1 MTTSQAYIFDAIRT
15 PRGRG
20 KATGSLHNVRSLDLL
35 KTLFDELRA
44 RHDLDT
50 SQVDDVLLGC
60 VTPVK
65 EQGGNIART
74 APLYAGWDLDLP
86 GAQLNRFCAS
96 GLEAVNLAAMK
107 VRSGWEELV
116 VAGGVESMSR
126 VPMGSD
132 GGAMWDDYEVMG
144 QLDIVPQGIS
154 ADLIASLEGFTRADV
169 DAFALQSQ
177 RRAAAAQREGR
188 FTSII
193 PVRDAGGRVLLD
205 CDEHLRPDATAE
217 GLAALKPAFAA
228 LGAMGFD
235 AVALKKY
242 PELDHIDHVHTA
254 GNSSGIV
261 DGAAL
266 VLVGS
271 REKGAALGLRPRA
284 RIVSAALLGDDPT
297 IMLTAPAPAS
307 KRALQKA
314 GLSADDIDLFEINEA
329 FASVVLRFIREMGL
343 PDGAERVNVN
353 GGAIALGHPLG
364 ATGAMILGTALDELE
379 RRDLSTALVTLCAGG
394 GMGIATI
401 IERV

>member
-1 MTTSQAYIFDAIRT
+1 MPTEAYIFDAIRT

-20 KATGSLHNVRSLDLL
+20 KANGSLHEVRPLDLL
-35 KTLFDELRA
+35 KTLFDELRV

-126 VPMGSD
+126 IPMGSD
-132 GGAMWDDYEVMG
+132 GGAMWDDYEVMT
-144 QLDIVPQGIS
+144 QLDIVPQGVS
-154 ADLIASLEGFTRADV
+154 ADLIASLEGFTRQDV
-169 DAFALQSQ
+169 DEFALRSQQRAAFAQQNGYFSSIVPV
-177 RRAAAAQREGR
+177 RAA
-188 FTSII
+188 
-193 PVRDAGGRVLLD
+193 DGRVLLD
-205 CDEHLRPDATAE
+205 CDEHARPDATLE
-217 GLAALKPAFAA
+217 GLGALKPAFVA

-235 AVALKKY
+235 AVALRKY
-242 PELDHIDHVHTA
+242 PQVTEINHVHTA

-284 RIVSAALLGDDPT
+284 RIVSAALLGDEPT

-307 KRALQKA
+307 QRALKKA
-314 GLSADDIDLFEINEA
+314 GMTVGDIDLFEINEA
-329 FASVVLRFIREMGL
+329 FAAVVLKFIREMGL
-343 PDGAERVNVN
+343 PDGPERVNVN

-379 RRDLSTALVTLCAGG
+379 RRDLATALITLCAGG

>member
-1 MTTSQAYIFDAIRT
+1 MTTEAYIYDAIRT

-20 KATGSLHNVRSLDLL
+20 KANGSLHEVRPLDLL
-35 KTLFDELRA
+35 KTLFDALRT

-50 SQVDDVLLGC
+50 AQVDDVLLGC

-86 GAQLNRFCAS
+86 GAQVNRFCAS
-96 GLEAVNLAAMK
+96 GLEAVNMAAMK
-107 VRSGWEELV
+107 VRSGWEELI

-126 VPMGSD
+126 IPMGSD

-144 QLDIVPQGIS
+144 QLQIVPQGIS
-154 ADLIASLEGFTRADV
+154 ADLIASLEGFTREEV
-169 DAFALQSQ
+169 DAFALRSQ
-177 RRAAAAQREGR
+177 QRAVAAQQGGH

-193 PVRDAGGRVLLD
+193 PVRAADGRVLLD
-205 CDEHLRPDATAE
+205 CDEHVRGDATPE

-242 PELDHIDHVHTA
+242 PQLDHIEHVHTA

-266 VLVGS
+266 TLVGS
-271 REKGAALGLRPRA
+271 KEKGQALGLQPRA
-284 RIVSAALLGDDPT
+284 RIVSAALLGDEPT

-307 KRALQKA
+307 QRALKKA
-314 GLSADDIDLFEINEA
+314 GMVAADIDLFEINEA
-329 FASVVLRFIREMGL
+329 FASVVLRFIREMEL

-364 ATGAMILGTALDELE
+364 ATGAMLLGTALDELE

>member
-1 MTTSQAYIFDAIRT
+1 MPTEAYIFDAIRT

-20 KATGSLHNVRSLDLL
+20 KANGSLHEVRPLDLL
-35 KTLFDELRA
+35 KTLFDELRV

-116 VAGGVESMSR
+116 VAGGIESMSR
-126 VPMGSD
+126 IPMGSD
-132 GGAMWDDYEVMG
+132 GGAMWDDYEVMA
-144 QLDIVPQGIS
+144 QLDIVPQGVS
-154 ADLIASLEGFTRADV
+154 ADLIASLEGFTRQDV
-169 DAFALQSQ
+169 DAFALRSQ
-177 RRAAAAQREGR
+177 QRAAAAQQNGY
-188 FTSII
+188 FKSIV
-193 PVRDAGGRVLLD
+193 PVRAADGRVLLD
-205 CDEHLRPDATAE
+205 CDEHARPDATLE
-217 GLAALKPAFAA
+217 GLGALKPAFVN

-235 AVALKKY
+235 AVALRKY
-242 PELDHIDHVHTA
+242 PQLTEINHVHTA

-271 REKGAALGLRPRA
+271 KEKGEALGLRPRA
-284 RIVSAALLGDDPT
+284 RIVSAALLGDEPT
-297 IMLTAPAPAS
+297 IMLTAPAPTS
-307 KRALQKA
+307 KRALKKA
-314 GLSADDIDLFEINEA
+314 GMAVGDIDLFEINEA
-329 FASVVLRFIREMGL
+329 FASVVLKFIREMGL
-343 PDGAERVNVN
+343 PDGPERVNIN

-364 ATGAMILGTALDELE
+364 ATGAMLLGTALDELE
-379 RRDLSTALVTLCAGG
+379 RRDLSTALITLCAGG